1 MKLIFLLVVSL
12 VQFFN
17 HIQRKVILSLFRLD
31 GLLKL
36 NRCNI
41 CYTWGNICYS
51 VECLIDACLV
61 AQLCSS
67 PRTVACRVL
76 SMGFPRQEYWSGLP
90 LLFKSDCLYLMLT
103 LSPIPCLALL
113 MGLTHFL
120 SSALPHLFELDDS
133 SHLLLL
139 FD

>member
-1 MKLIFLLVVSL
+1 MKLIFLLLVSL
-12 VQFFN
+12 CSFLN
-17 HIQRKVILSLFRLD
+17 YIQIKVILSLFRLD

-51 VECLIDACLV
+51 VECLIDACLI

-67 PRTVACRVL
+67 PWMVACQVL
-76 SMGFPRQEYWSGLP
+76 LSLGFPRQEYWSGLP

-103 LSPIPCLALL
+103 LSPIPYLALL
-113 MGLTHFL
+113 CLTHFL
-120 SSALPHLFELDDS
+120 RSVLPHLFEVDDS
-133 SHLLLL
+133 SHLVLL